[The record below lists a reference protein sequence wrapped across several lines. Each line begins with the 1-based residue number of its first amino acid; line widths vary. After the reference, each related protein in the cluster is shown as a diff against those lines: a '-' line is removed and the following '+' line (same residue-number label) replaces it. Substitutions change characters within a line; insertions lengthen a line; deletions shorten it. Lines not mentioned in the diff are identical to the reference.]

1 MKATKR
7 ILAVI
12 IGITTVFCCA
22 SCLNKNPSAP
32 ENRMQEV
39 KPLADV
45 EMSEKEAV
53 QIVDGKR
60 VLDFAKSI
68 DGAGTKKTQFSLS
81 DLETII
87 ADCEKKYAENDVI
100 RFDTARLPT
109 DNLKDLYELG
119 NFDSIQTSKT
129 VNNIG
134 TVSKNEYYDYLFEI
148 YRMVIYEVIQTCD
161 ESIWMYVMDSEE
173 GLKMNEILGQYTIRV
188 ISDMEGYSDR
198 GIHTI
203 EELYIF
209 LWFQSE
215 EEREAI
221 IGDLFVF
228 DVLNGNISYVSGT
241 SSKRIETV
249 FPTAEQQ
256 AALNAII
263 AREAAANPDK

>member
-7 ILAVI
+7 ILAAI
-12 IGITTVFCCA
+12 IVITTVFCCA
-22 SCLNKNPSAP
+22 SCLNKNPSDP
-32 ENRMQEV
+32 ENLTQEV

-45 EMSEKEAV
+45 ELSEKEAV
-53 QIVDGKR
+53 RIVDGKK

-68 DGAGTKKTQFSLS
+68 DGAETKKTQFSLS
-81 DLETII
+81 DLKAII

-100 RFDTARLPT
+100 RFDTAGLPT
-109 DNLKDLYELG
+109 DNLKALYDL
-119 NFDSIQTSKT
+119 NNSDSIQTSKT
-129 VNNIG
+129 ANNVE
-134 TVSKNEYYDYLFEI
+134 TASKNEYNEYLTGI

-188 ISDMEGYSDR
+188 ISGMEGYSDR
-198 GIHTI
+198 GIHSI
-203 EELYIF
+203 EELYRV
-209 LWFQSE
+209 LWLQRE

-241 SSKRIETV
+241 SSKRIEAV

-263 AREAAANPDK
+263 AREAAANPGK